1 MSSNSAKVH
10 YDNLDGLRTIA
21 CLGIIAMHIQANA
34 NYQIN
39 GWIWKSFIPSLTLGV
54 YLFLIISGF
63 GMFCGYYQKFKD
75 GTVDLNS
82 FYRKRYLKLLPFFS
96 LLILIDV
103 IMEHSADSLIEGLT
117 ELTMVFGLL
126 PNNQPSVIGVSW
138 TLGVIFLFYMLFPFF
153 VFLCWNKKR
162 AWKSFIVSIALNI
175 FLDAYWLSNRFVV
188 ADFGA
193 RHNFLYC
200 APFFIGG
207 GMLYLYREQ
216 ISSFVSKHKLGSG
229 LATVAAIIFFY
240 ALINKHFNKSGLL
253 SFVLYYPMMIFA
265 LGPKTKLLSNSFT
278 KHISGIS
285 FELYLAQML
294 AFRLLEKMHLLYVF
308 GTGWISFIVTFV
320 LTVLILIIAIRI
332 YKTIEKKFIL
342 RLRAA

>member
-1 MSSNSAKVH
+1 MRNSSEKVH
-10 YDNLDGLRTIA
+10 YDNLEGLRTIA
-21 CLGIIAMHIQANA
+21 CLGIIAMHIQANS
-34 NYQIN
+34 NYQIP

-75 GTVDLNS
+75 RTVDLNS
-82 FYRKRYLKLLPFFS
+82 FYKKRYLKLLPFFS
-96 LLILIDV
+96 LLILLDV
-103 IMEHSADSLIEGLT
+103 IVEHSADSLIEGLT

-138 TLGVIFLFYMLFPFF
+138 TMGVIFLFYMLFPFF

-162 AWKSFIVSIALNI
+162 AWKSFIVSIVLNI
-175 FLDAYWLSNRFVV
+175 FLNVYWLSDKFVV

-207 GMLYLYREQ
+207 AILYLYREQ
-216 ISSFVSKHKLGSG
+216 INAFVSEHKLGSG
-229 LATVAAIIFFY
+229 FATIVAIIVFY
-240 ALINKHFNKSGLL
+240 AVINLHFNANGLL
-253 SFVLYYPMMIFA
+253 SFVLYLPMMLFA
-265 LGPKTKLLSNSFT
+265 LGPKDKLLSNSFT
-278 KHISGIS
+278 KHISDIS

-294 AFRLLEKMHLLYVF
+294 AFRLLEKLHLLYVF

-320 LTVLILIIAIRI
+320 LTVLILIIAIRF
-332 YKTIEKKFIL
+332 YKIIEKKFIS
-342 RLRAA
+342 RLRAV